1 MESTTTLV
9 EPVKTKIWCDFSS
22 SDMKSEEIEK
32 RCQDK
37 SILKSQNKTAK
48 CVLDKLTTHMA
59 PLDNFNK
66 WMIVE

>member
-1 MESTTTLV
+1 
-9 EPVKTKIWCDFSS
+9 
-22 SDMKSEEIEK
+22 MKSEEIEK